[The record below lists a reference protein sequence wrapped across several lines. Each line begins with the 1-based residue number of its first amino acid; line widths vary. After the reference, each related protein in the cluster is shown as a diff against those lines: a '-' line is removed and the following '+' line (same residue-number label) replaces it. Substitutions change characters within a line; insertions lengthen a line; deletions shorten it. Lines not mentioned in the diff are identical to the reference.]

1 MARWTARHPSPG
13 DTRNGTSKGE
23 IAMNLLIRTLAA
35 AAACT
40 MSALGAFAQSTV
52 FPVDK
57 DPAPRSIV
65 QQSLPGPLKVNT

>member
-1 MARWTARHPSPG
+1 
-13 DTRNGTSKGE
+13 
-23 IAMNLLIRTLAA
+23 MNLLIRTLAA